1 MRRSIH
7 VTAVIIALSVGLPG
21 TLPFV
26 AAQGVSP
33 APDATGT
40 EAGVATLPRA
50 AVQKFVSDFY
60 LAGEDLEP
68 EQIEAVYA
76 PRVQYY
82 GASASR
88 ATIVRDQQAYTR
100 RWPERRYTL
109 LDETLTITPKPN
121 APKTFDVSFDY
132 DFDVRSK
139 DRSSMGR
146 GFARLTLD
154 FSVPGGQIIAVEG
167 RVTQRKR

>member
-1 MRRSIH
+1 MRRP
-7 VTAVIIALSVGLPG
+7 VYVAVVMIALSAGLPG
-21 TLPFV
+21 TMPFV
-26 AAQGVSP
+26 AAQGVGS
-33 APDATGT
+33 APDTTGT
-40 EAGVATLPRA
+40 AAGLGTLPRA

-60 LAGEDLEP
+60 LAGVDLEP

-76 PRVQYY
+76 PRVLYY
-82 GASASR
+82 GASATR

-132 DFDVRSK
+132 DFDVRSQT
-139 DRSSMGR
+139 RTSMGR

>member
-1 MRRSIH
+1 MRRPIRAA
-7 VTAVIIALSVGLPG
+7 AVVIALSVGLPG
-21 TLPFV
+21 ALQVV
-26 AAQGVSP
+26 AAQGVGSPPTQAPP
-33 APDATGT
+33 APDATGSS
-40 EAGVATLPRA
+40 GIGTLPRA

-60 LAGEDLEP
+60 LAGEDLSA

-132 DFDVRSK
+132 DFDVRSQT
-139 DRSSMGR
+139 RSSMGR
-146 GFARLTLD
+146 FTPAATGTARD
-154 FSVPGGQIIAVEG
+154 
-167 RVTQRKR
+167 